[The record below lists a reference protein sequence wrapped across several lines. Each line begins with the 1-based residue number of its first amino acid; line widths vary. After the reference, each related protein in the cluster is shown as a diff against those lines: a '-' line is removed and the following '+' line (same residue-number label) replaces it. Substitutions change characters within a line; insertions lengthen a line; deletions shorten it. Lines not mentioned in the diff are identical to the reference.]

1 MCASIDVCIYENAQ
15 VVPVCV
21 CILCICSNV
30 WMNARVIHVYILL
43 SMGAKEKTRWSVHVY
58 MTMRMSFPNVV
69 YFSVCVHVFE
79 GTNCHV

>member
-58 MTMRMSFPNVV
+58 VTMRHAHVISGCGVFLCLCT
-69 YFSVCVHVFE
+69 CV
-79 GTNCHV
+79 